1 MTMNEIINSEYK
13 MRTPSDQKVP
23 FVSDQISLQLHSN
36 CMTHNE
42 AYCCEDEIIG
52 SLSGFNWIQ
61 TFSWE
66 GQVAIILNL

>member
-1 MTMNEIINSEYK
+1 MTMDEIINDKYEMRALSDKK
-13 MRTPSDQKVP
+13 MP
-23 FVSDQISLQLHSN
+23 FVSDQNSVQLNSN
-36 CMTHNE
+36 RMTHNE

-61 TFSWE
+61 TSSWE